1 VSFDANKALERARI
15 GERIAEERVP
25 RSPYHASFRA
35 LSDAFE
41 SFAGGDSGR
50 RIVVFVDDLD
60 RCLPER
66 ALDVLESMK
75 LFFDLDGFVFV
86 VGLDREIVQEV
97 VETKYRRRETAD
109 GGTGGVRFSGE
120 EYVKKIFQLP
130 FPLAP
135 VPLAELHTFLE
146 AAYELGRVAG

>member
-130 FPLAP
+130 IPLAP